1 MVTLSTRPCL
11 IHRKHSLGF
20 SRGTGPSLSCVFE
33 LQTLRSLPSGSEG
46 VRKPEGYHDCLLPTL
61 PSLLPSATSSSCR
74 GGGLPGQVL
83 PLSASPA
90 SASCCGLFC
99 GWRAYG
105 ELRKQEPG
113 NWEDK
118 GTQPPRVPRR
128 ACPASPSAPPSLC
141 HREVI
146 LLNMKGIS
154 LTSRSLVIL

>member
-61 PSLLPSATSSSCR
+61 PSLLPSAASSSCR

-83 PLSASPA
+83 PLSASQA
-90 SASCCGLFC
+90 GASCCGLYC
-99 GWRAYG
+99 GCRVYR
-105 ELRKQEPG
+105 ELR
-113 NWEDK
+113 NWGDK

-128 ACPASPSAPPSLC
+128 ACPASPSAPPTLC

-146 LLNMKGIS
+146 LLNMKGVS
-154 LTSRSLVIL
+154 LTSWSLIIL